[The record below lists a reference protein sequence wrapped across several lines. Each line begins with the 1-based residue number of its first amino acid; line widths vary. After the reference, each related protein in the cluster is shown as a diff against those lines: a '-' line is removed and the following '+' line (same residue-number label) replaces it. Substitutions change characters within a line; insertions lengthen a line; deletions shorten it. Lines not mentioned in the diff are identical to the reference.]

1 MVLPGDFCCR
11 REKDMF
17 LKKPPYG
24 FKLRHCCYRSDK
36 INTDKKAQFF
46 FEINGKD
53 MQALEPLSVFVYL
66 VL

>member
-1 MVLPGDFCCR
+1 
-11 REKDMF
+11 MF